1 MNTDKGR
8 ARCLSRLNPLALLGG
23 LLALAGCTGLPSGLT
38 AVRDFD
44 VTRFYGTWY
53 SIMRLDHSFERGMT
67 NVRATYQPRE
77 DGTVSVLNRGWNPRT
92 CRWSSISGT
101 ARFREGPNVG
111 SFSVRLGAPIE
122 GGLHIIALDTEDYQW
137 ALASGP
143 TRGYLWILSRTPT
156 MPDEQ
161 RHALMRM
168 ARDFGFPVENLVR
181 VDQSDPPV
189 CERG

>member
-1 MNTDKGR
+1 
-8 ARCLSRLNPLALLGG
+8 LNPLALLGG

>member
-1 MNTDKGR
+1 MNIDKGR
-8 ARCLSRLNPLALLGG
+8 ARWLPRLNPLALLGG

-67 NVRATYQPRE
+67 NVRATYQPRD
-77 DGTVSVLNRGWNPRT
+77 DGTVAVLNRGWNPRT
-92 CRWSSISGT
+92 CRWSTISGT
-101 ARFREGPNVG
+101 ARFREGPDVA
-111 SFSVRLGAPIE
+111 SFGVTLGAPIE

-161 RHALMRM
+161 RHALMRR